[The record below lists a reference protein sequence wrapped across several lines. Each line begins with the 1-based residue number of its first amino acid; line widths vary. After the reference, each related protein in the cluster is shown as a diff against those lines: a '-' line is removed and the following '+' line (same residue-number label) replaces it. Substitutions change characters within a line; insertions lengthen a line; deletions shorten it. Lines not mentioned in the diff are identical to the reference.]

1 MGFFVEKPTPFIP
14 EFLNRMMQLEYP
26 KKRVDLFIH
35 NTVST
40 TCTSCQLRFCAIICY
55 FSENVTFFILIII
68 TLIPSPNWMAQFGGS
83 KEGCHLNLLSKSSSL
98 LSS

>member
-26 KKRVDLFIH
+26 KKRIDLFIH

-40 TCTSCQLRFCAIICY
+40 KCTSCQLRFCAIICY
-55 FSENVTFFILIII
+55 FSEIFYFNYYYFDPFPQLDGPVWGKQGGLSFKFIIQIII
-68 TLIPSPNWMAQFGGS
+68 IVIIII
-83 KEGCHLNLLSKSSSL
+83 
-98 LSS
+98 